1 MSRRIMIGLFVL
13 SMVAFLRTEAH
24 AGCAVVAGFQIC
36 ASWITGSAKCLASTS
51 DLLAVLGR
59 CEVGGTVLPT
69 SPSPSA
75 AVVPTTCGPIDKTG
89 ELAECNIQ
97 GVLSCANQARVRFE
111 SPSLLSG
118 TTQPPSD
125 DGGTTGTPPRFIK
138 RTALVPDGDFDSR
151 LQPAACDSNDC
162 RVTFELDLNKAD
174 GETACNAQGLAG
186 FDTFTPA
193 TGFMKAEF
201 CDGLIC
207 YGLIERC
214 TTFPAICGLPYAC
227 SLVQA
232 FSFPFSP

>member
-51 DLLAVLGR
+51 DTLAVSGR
-59 CEVGGTVLPT
+59 CEVGGTVPPT
-69 SPSPSA
+69 IVTPTA
-75 AVVPTTCGPIDKTG
+75 ATATCGPIGTTG
-89 ELAECNIQ
+89 ELAACDIR
-97 GVLSCANQARVRFE
+97 GVLSCANQASLRFT
-111 SPSLLSG
+111 SPSLLSS
-118 TTQPPSD
+118 TTRPPDD
-125 DGGTTGTPPRFIK
+125 DGGATGTPPRFIK
-138 RTALVPDGDFDSR
+138 RTAVVSDRDFDSG